1 MLTYEKV
8 LKVFGPYLAAD
19 PDYEVVQTRHGY
31 TLMGWN
37 NNREEWFCTD
47 FCQTP
52 EKLRDALLDAYEN
65 YLEFVVLDVDRDPT
79 ESEKLEIR
87 NKRQALYEKCMKE
100 GTE

>member
-8 LKVFGPYLAAD
+8 LKVFGPYLATD

-37 NNREEWFCTD
+37 NNREEWFCAD

-87 NKRQALYEKCMKE
+87 NKRQALYEKCMQE